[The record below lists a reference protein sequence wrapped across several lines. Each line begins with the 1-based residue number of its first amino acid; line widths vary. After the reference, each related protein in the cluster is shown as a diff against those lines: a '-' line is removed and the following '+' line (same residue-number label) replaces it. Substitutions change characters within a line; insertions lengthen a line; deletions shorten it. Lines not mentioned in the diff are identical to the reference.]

1 MNIVI
6 LLYKGFTA
14 MDVVWP
20 YEILCRLPG
29 AKVTFAAKEK
39 GVIDSEYPGMKMVAT
54 HSLAETESADILLV
68 PGSTFAFGQ
77 VMQDDE
83 ILHHIRRIDATSK
96 WTTSVCTGA
105 LILAAAGLL
114 KGKPATTHWAVL
126 DTLNSFGA
134 RSESKRYVHE
144 GKLITAAGMSAGI
157 DMALYLTSQIVDE
170 DYAKMLQLI
179 LEYYPKIPTG
189 ISDVS
194 RVPEKIETGARTF
207 LKTEIEKMRKEI
219 SVQN

>member
-6 LLYKGFTA
+6 VLYKGFTA
-14 MDVVWP
+14 MDIIGP

-29 AKVTFAAKEK
+29 ANVVFAATEK
-39 GVIDSEYPGMKMVAT
+39 GVIDSEYPAMKMVAT
-54 HSLAETESADILLV
+54 YSLAEIESADILLV

-77 VMQDDE
+77 VMQDGE
-83 ILHHIRRIDATSK
+83 ILQHIRRIDATSK

-126 DTLNSFGA
+126 DKLSSFGA
-134 RSESKRYVHE
+134 LPENKRYVHH

-157 DMALYLTSQIVDE
+157 DMALYLASQIVND
-170 DYAKMLQLI
+170 DYSKMLQLI

-189 ISDVS
+189 ISDVAML
-194 RVPEKIETGARTF
+194 PKKNETDARIF
-207 LKTEIEKMRKEI
+207 LKSETENMREEI
-219 SVQN
+219 SVLN